1 MNSGIFALLWCPACC
16 ERRSTTRPCRSG
28 ERPQSYGKV
37 MHQGRLG
44 DLLEHGMPS
53 FAIVPALSSTSLLL
67 VGSTLLAFAL
77 AAAATPLVGLLAR
90 RLGMLDMPGGRRVHP
105 RPIPRPGGLA
115 IAIAF
120 GSAIFTFWL
129 VDRLAGHPFLI
140 PEEVRSSRF
149 TLTAIAALLGMGVGL
164 VDDMLELRAR
174 WQFLGLLIVAAVIVL
189 AGIHIDFVNDP
200 LSDRLVELAFPV
212 AVAFT
217 MFWIVG
223 MNIALNFIDGLDGLA
238 AGVAAIAAL
247 TLGSLALLP
256 QVSEPFVAW
265 MAFTLAGA
273 VAGFLLFNFHP
284 ARLFLGTT
292 GVTFLGTM
300 LAVLSIFGTSK
311 VAAALL
317 VLGVPIIDTF
327 YVLVRRMVQG
337 QPPFAPDR
345 GHFHHRLLDVGLTHQ
360 QAVLLIYLMTAVLG
374 TIAYMTSGRTQLVS
388 FAGFAVL
395 LGVAVVGLAQR
406 ATKASELDPG
416 LYPSEEAD
424 TA

>member
-1 MNSGIFALLWCPACC
+1 MPA
-16 ERRSTTRPCRSG
+16 
-28 ERPQSYGKV
+28 
-37 MHQGRLG
+37 
-44 DLLEHGMPS
+44 
-53 FAIVPALSSTSLLL
+53 FAIVPALSSTSVLL

-77 AAAATPLVGLLAR
+77 AAAATPIVGLAAR

-115 IAIAF
+115 IALAF
-120 GSAIFTFWL
+120 GSAIFAFWI

-149 TLTAIAALLGMGVGL
+149 TLTAIAALLGVGVGL
-164 VDDMLELRAR
+164 IDDMLELRAR
-174 WQFLGLLIVAAVIVL
+174 WQFLGLLIVAAVIVF

-200 LSDRLVELAFPV
+200 LSDRLIELAFPV

-217 MFWIVG
+217 MFWIIG
-223 MNIALNFIDGLDGLA
+223 MNVALNFIDGLDGLA

-247 TLGSLALLP
+247 TLGGLALLP

-284 ARLFLGTT
+284 AKLFLGTT
-292 GVTFLGTM
+292 GVAFLGTM
-300 LAVLSIFGTSK
+300 LAVLSIFGTAK

-327 YVLVRRMVQG
+327 YVLVRRMVSG

-360 QAVLLIYLMTAVLG
+360 QAVLLIYLLTAGLGSLAFMTTGRAQLVTFVGLAVL
-374 TIAYMTSGRTQLVS
+374 
-388 FAGFAVL
+388 F
-395 LGVAVVGLAQR
+395 GVAVMALAQR
-406 ATKASELDPG
+406 SSKAEELDPG
-416 LYPSEEAD
+416 LYREEAD
-424 TA
+424 RF

>member
-1 MNSGIFALLWCPACC
+1 VPA
-16 ERRSTTRPCRSG
+16 
-28 ERPQSYGKV
+28 
-37 MHQGRLG
+37 
-44 DLLEHGMPS
+44 
-53 FAIVPALSSTSLLL
+53 FAIVVPAVSSTSLLL

-129 VDRLAGHPFLI
+129 FVRLAGHPFLI

-174 WQFLGLLIVAAVIVL
+174 WQFLGLLIVAAVIVF

-247 TLGSLALLP
+247 TLGGLALLP

-265 MAFTLAGA
+265 MAFTPAGA

-284 ARLFLGTT
+284 AKLFLGTT
-292 GVTFLGTM
+292 GVAFLGTM
-300 LAVLSIFGTSK
+300 LAVLSIFGTAK

-327 YVLVRRMVQG
+327 YVLVRRMVSG

-360 QAVLLIYLMTAVLG
+360 QAVLLIYLMTAALG
-374 TIAYMTSGRTQLVS
+374 SLAFMTTGRAQLATFV
-388 FAGFAVL
+388 GLAVVF
-395 LGVAVVGLAQR
+395 GVAVMALAQR
-406 ATKASELDPG
+406 SSKAEELDPG
-416 LYPSEEAD
+416 LYREEAD
-424 TA
+424 RF

>member
-1 MNSGIFALLWCPACC
+1 
-16 ERRSTTRPCRSG
+16 
-28 ERPQSYGKV
+28 
-37 MHQGRLG
+37 
-44 DLLEHGMPS
+44 MPS

-174 WQFLGLLIVAAVIVL
+174 WQFLGLLIVAAVIVF

-247 TLGSLALLP
+247 TLGGLALLP

-284 ARLFLGTT
+284 AKLFLGTT
-292 GVTFLGTM
+292 GVAFLGTM
-300 LAVLSIFGTSK
+300 LAVLSIFGTAK

-327 YVLVRRMVQG
+327 YVLVRRMVSG

-360 QAVLLIYLMTAVLG
+360 QAVLLIYLMTAALG
-374 TIAYMTSGRTQLVS
+374 SLAFMTTGRAQLAT
-388 FAGFAVL
+388 FLGLAVVF
-395 LGVAVVGLAQR
+395 GVAVMALAQR
-406 ATKASELDPG
+406 SSKAEELDPG
-416 LYPSEEAD
+416 LYREEAD
-424 TA
+424 RF

>member
-1 MNSGIFALLWCPACC
+1 MLEARPSQEPYAKGHSVPSL
-16 ERRSTTRPCRSG
+16 RRTCGLECRM
-28 ERPQSYGKV
+28 R
-37 MHQGRLG
+37 
-44 DLLEHGMPS
+44 S
-53 FAIVPALSSTSLLL
+53 FVIVPAVSSTSILLA
-67 VGSTLLAFAL
+67 GSTLLAFAF
-77 AAAATPLVGLLAR
+77 AAIATPLVGVVAR
-90 RLGMLDMPGGRRVHP
+90 RLGMLDMPGGRRIHP

-129 VDRLAGHPFLI
+129 IDRLAGHPFLI

-149 TLTAIAALLGMGVGL
+149 TLTAIAALLGMAIGL
-164 VDDMLELRAR
+164 LDDFLELRAR
-174 WQFLGLLIVAAVIVL
+174 WQFLGQVIVAAVIVL

-200 LSDRLVELAFPV
+200 LSDRLIQLSYPV

-217 MFWIVG
+217 MLWIVG
-223 MNIALNFIDGLDGLA
+223 MNNALNFIDGLDGLA

-247 TLGSLALLP
+247 TLGGLALLP

-265 MAFTLAGA
+265 MGFSLAGA
-273 VAGFLLFNFHP
+273 IAGFLLFNFHP

-292 GVTFLGTM
+292 GVVFLGTM
-300 LAVLSIFGTSK
+300 LSVLSIFGTAK

-327 YVLVRRMVQG
+327 YVLVRRIISG

-360 QAVLLIYLMTAVLG
+360 QAVLLIYAMTALLG
-374 TIAYMTSGRTQLVS
+374 TLAFMTSGRGQI
-388 FAGFAVL
+388 AGFIGLGVL
-395 LGVAVVGLAQR
+395 LGIFVTVFAQR
-406 ATKASELDPG
+406 SSKAEELDPG
-416 LYPSEEAD
+416 LYREEAD
-424 TA
+424 RFYTDLG